1 MRSTLA
7 HRIARKLKEY
17 LDSMVSSRRSGIT
30 RLGLFTTKP
39 QSSQT
44 MVESTPEQ
52 WKIGEG
58 FMHLDNMFLVRFE
71 SVTKGSW
78 QPEICV
84 VDPTV

>member
-7 HRIARKLKEY
+7 HRVARKLKQY
-17 LDSMVSSRRSGIT
+17 LDSMVSSRRGGIA
-30 RLGLFTTKP
+30 RLGFITKP
-39 QSSQT
+39 QIPYA
-44 MVESTPEQ
+44 MDESVPEQ

-71 SVTKGSW
+71 SVTVGSY